1 MSRPWGRE
9 ATGVALLEYEGRTV
23 EAVEMERM
31 IAAIANLTLHV
42 ISPLRPDR
50 PVHVLSPLRPDRPVL
65 VVSPLRPDRPVHVV
79 SPLRPDQ
86 FVIALARHLRKAGLC
101 RKEHTGRGR
110 RRLREARRAR
120 AMGSEAKPPRR
131 TP

>member
-31 IAAIANLTLHV
+31 IAAIANLTL
-42 ISPLRPDR
+42 
-50 PVHVLSPLRPDRPVL
+50 HVLSPLRPDRPVL

-120 AMGSEAKPPRR
+120 AMGSEAKPQRR